1 MISAV
6 ESSPSPSSISKIAT
20 PKNLLSEVASGSVKV
35 SQNVVMP
42 FLFHRVPAAGLDGAM
57 IVIKHDLRA
66 STTMAGRSAR
76 WLEMKTIPEH
86 RTRCTKMTSQEALT
100 RPRAEARRRQQQ
112 LESEQTNRPEPHP
125 HFSIKD
131 RHGRV
136 AM

>member
-35 SQNVVMP
+35 SQNVVTP
-42 FLFHRVPAAGLDGAM
+42 FLFHRYPPPVYGAM

-100 RPRAEARRRQQQ
+100 RRALKRVGGNSSSKASRQTAQ
-112 LESEQTNRPEPHP
+112 NR
-125 HFSIKD
+125 IRILALRTD
-131 RHGRV
+131 T
-136 AM
+136 AA